1 MHYRAPMRAA
11 MGSVGLAFALLVA
24 MAAVRPAGATEAS
37 ANATTLAARALAEC
51 ERGRLAAD
59 RTEREAAFARGL
71 EMAEEAV
78 ALDDDEAAAHFA
90 VFCNKGELLRLDGE
104 KLSSVF
110 ELRAVMR
117 ELDRTLALEPDHLKA
132 MASKGILLMRL
143 PRMLGGDAEEGE
155 ALLRRV
161 IARDP
166 TAFAS
171 RLALAERCRTRGQL
185 EEARTYAGRALE
197 IANER
202 GLDDEVEEAEATL
215 AKIDSAR

>member
-1 MHYRAPMRAA
+1 MRAA
-11 MGSVGLAFALLVA
+11 MGPGGLAFALLLA
-24 MAAVRPAGATEAS
+24 MTALRPAAAIEAGGATAALS
-37 ANATTLAARALAEC
+37 ARSLAEC
-51 ERGRLAAD
+51 ERGRLATD
-59 RTEREAAFARGL
+59 RTVREEAFARGL
-71 EMAEEAV
+71 EMAERAV
-78 ALDDDEAAAHFA
+78 ELNDGDAAAHFA
-90 VFCNKGELLRLDGE
+90 VFCNKGEMLRLDGE

-117 ELDRTLALEPDHLKA
+117 ELDRTLALEPGHLKA

-143 PRMLGGDAEEGE
+143 PRMLGGDAKEGE

-166 TAFAS
+166 TAVAS

-185 EEARTYAGRALE
+185 DEARTYAGRALE

-202 GLDDEVEEAEATL
+202 GLVDKVEEAEATL

>member
-1 MHYRAPMRAA
+1 MQYRAPMRAS
-11 MGSVGLAFALLVA
+11 MGPVGLAFALLVA
-24 MAAVRPAGATEAS
+24 MAVVRPADAIEAS
-37 ANATTLAARALAEC
+37 TDAATLAARSLAEC
-51 ERGRLAAD
+51 ERGRVAAN
-59 RTEREAAFARGL
+59 RATREEAFAKGL
-71 EMAEEAV
+71 ELAERAV
-78 ALDDDEAAAHFA
+78 ALDDEEAAAHFA

-110 ELRAVMR
+110 EFRAVMR
-117 ELDRTLALEPDHLKA
+117 ELDRTLALEPGHLKA

-185 EEARTYAGRALE
+185 DEARAYAGRALE
-197 IANER
+197 IASAR
-202 GLDDEVEEAEATL
+202 GLDDQVEEAEATL